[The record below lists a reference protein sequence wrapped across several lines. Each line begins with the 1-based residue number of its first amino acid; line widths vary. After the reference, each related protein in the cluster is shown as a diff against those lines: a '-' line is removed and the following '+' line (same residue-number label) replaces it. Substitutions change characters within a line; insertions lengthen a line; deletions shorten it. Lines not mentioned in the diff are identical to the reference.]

1 MRTPSHRRRGPPGES
16 VAQLGSGES
25 ARDVLDAA
33 YRRFR
38 DPTPLQNAAYRRL
51 IDTQPALPGTAFSNG
66 DLWPDN
72 LLVKGHRLAGVIDWQ
87 HAGWSDPIFEFLL
100 PFFLVTELRNRGVE
114 ERYCQRK
121 GYDPDLLHWYHGLEY
136 FDSLSFVLN
145 TGEPYEMH
153 TADTLNADLA
163 SWITS

>member
-1 MRTPSHRRRGPPGES
+1 M
-16 VAQLGSGES
+16 
-25 ARDVLDAA
+25 
-33 YRRFR
+33 
-38 DPTPLQNAAYRRL
+38 
-51 IDTQPALPGTAFSNG
+51 
-66 DLWPDN
+66 
-72 LLVKGHRLAGVIDWQ
+72 KGHRLAGVIDWQ